1 MREPIVSLGKSRK
14 RKKKEGNG
22 WEEIVEEENEGTQ
35 MMESIVSPGR
45 SRKRKKEEGNGGPII
60 LGNGGEEIVEE

>member
-1 MREPIVSLGKSRK
+1 
-14 RKKKEGNG
+14 
-22 WEEIVEEENEGTQ
+22 

-45 SRKRKKEEGNGGPII
+45 SRKRKKEEGNGGPAI